1 MRFIE
6 IDGKKYEVT
15 ECLGCP
21 CMAVGEGGWGTRCR
35 HPEAFSDKED
45 YFGEEVPDWCP
56 LREVVV

>member
-6 IDGKKYEVT
+6 IDGKKYEVS

-21 CMAVGEGGWGTRCR
+21 CMDVGESGIATRCR

-45 YFGEEVPDWCP
+45 YFGSEVPDWCP
-56 LREVVV
+56 LREVVE